1 MSIKT
6 KTKTII
12 INLIFLVVSA
22 YATLYVM
29 NYAIGYYTVPDDI
42 TFPTHHKLCSSKAD
56 RLQAAGDGIY
66 SDSGFRNES
75 YTRTMPDMEQVWY
88 DTVCSLGTYRENGK
102 LKIKPKF
109 NPTYKINSLGYRGRE
124 WDEASESGASS
135 KVFILGGSTAF
146 SFFNNE
152 NNTINNFLE
161 KELNRKQNSSEKKY
175 VIYTAALPAG
185 LSNDEYLILRDDV
198 IKHKPSTVVFLTGFN
213 DSGRVETIYRY
224 CMYKE
229 SPLVFF
235 VYQTLEFLKFDVLKK
250 LLKFHSETKMDNVE
264 VFKKSTMKINKFCKK
279 NKIRCIFAL
288 QPNVLN
294 ETYILSK
301 SEERIKYL
309 WERHTKGRGN
319 RIKADDIQFHKWF
332 KNKKNEFEYI
342 DFRTVGSMGMFSG
355 EIGAGSSTN
364 FKENIH
370 REAFNLFNN
379 LKESA
384 FYKVNLNE
392 NTISEGLCQD
402 LKVSVFKN
410 GRLKSNCSVAG
421 YENLKRY
428 ISNNAAQKGY
438 LGVLRSSSEY
448 LDLVINTNE
457 FMNDIEINVDLKNFM
472 DRKDDV
478 VEFSISNDGI
488 NFNGLK
494 KVPKSQTG
502 DPYTFLHEL
511 PQKNMLNKVYVR
523 LAFRQSFHIGIDS
536 IKINMNGKIP
546 DFKLSD
552 SFTLD
557 NIGNREF
564 FVSQRHKGAP
574 AEIFID
580 AAHLTPAAN
589 KIIAEQIS
597 KKILNEL

>member
-1 MSIKT
+1 M
-6 KTKTII
+6 
-12 INLIFLVVSA
+12 
-22 YATLYVM
+22 
-29 NYAIGYYTVPDDI
+29 
-42 TFPTHHKLCSSKAD
+42 
-56 RLQAAGDGIY
+56 
-66 SDSGFRNES
+66 
-75 YTRTMPDMEQVWY
+75 
-88 DTVCSLGTYRENGK
+88 
-102 LKIKPKF
+102 
-109 NPTYKINSLGYRGRE
+109 
-124 WDEASESGASS
+124 
-135 KVFILGGSTAF
+135 
-146 SFFNNE
+146 
-152 NNTINNFLE
+152 
-161 KELNRKQNSSEKKY
+161 
-175 VIYTAALPAG
+175 
-185 LSNDEYLILRDDV
+185 
-198 IKHKPSTVVFLTGFN
+198 
-213 DSGRVETIYRY
+213 
-224 CMYKE
+224 
-229 SPLVFF
+229 
-235 VYQTLEFLKFDVLKK
+235 
-250 LLKFHSETKMDNVE
+250 
-264 VFKKSTMKINKFCKK
+264 
-279 NKIRCIFAL
+279 
-288 QPNVLN
+288 
-294 ETYILSK
+294 
-301 SEERIKYL
+301 
-309 WERHTKGRGN
+309 
-319 RIKADDIQFHKWF
+319 
-332 KNKKNEFEYI
+332 
-342 DFRTVGSMGMFSG
+342 
-355 EIGAGSSTN
+355 
-364 FKENIH
+364 
-370 REAFNLFNN
+370 
-379 LKESA
+379 
-384 FYKVNLNE
+384 
-392 NTISEGLCQD
+392 
-402 LKVSVFKN
+402 
-410 GRLKSNCSVAG
+410 AG